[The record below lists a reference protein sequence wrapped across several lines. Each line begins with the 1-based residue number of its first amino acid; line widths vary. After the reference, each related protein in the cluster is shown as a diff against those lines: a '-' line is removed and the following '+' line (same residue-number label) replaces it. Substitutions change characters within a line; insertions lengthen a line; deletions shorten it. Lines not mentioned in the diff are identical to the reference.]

1 MLDSFCS
8 HSANNGYVMHR
19 PSQSTATINT
29 EIDLAQTADIAHII
43 NFKLY

>member
-19 PSQSTATINT
+19 PSQSTTINT